1 MIKGAWIIE
10 QLDLGGEV
18 VPVRLVLVSC
28 IFEQDVILLDCT
40 LPGLHLKGFQ
50 LPALNAQRLLCEGSL
65 HLRDGF
71 RAISK
76 VDLLG
81 AKITGQLSCQGG
93 RFLAKDVALNCYA
106 ITVGA
111 DGFLRR
117 VFEARGTINLIW
129 AEIVGDLDLLDASM
143 TKGFIAQGMRVG
155 ARFLWQPV
163 KTDGIEV
170 NLFDAHVGTLMDPPE
185 YWQPVK
191 RLLLPSF
198 RYDRIESEMDVAE
211 RLDWLAKHDNS
222 VFRFTPQPHVPLA
235 NVLRQNGF
243 AAEAARILVRRED
256 KQRADEWERAMDN
269 VGVSLKHEL
278 IAFAHQYGH

>member
-1 MIKGAWIIE
+1 M
-10 QLDLGGEV
+10 D
-18 VPVRLVLVSC
+18 R
-28 IFEQDVILLDCT
+28 
-40 LPGLHLKGFQ
+40 
-50 LPALNAQRLLCEGSL
+50 
-65 HLRDGF
+65 
-71 RAISK
+71 
-76 VDLLG
+76 
-81 AKITGQLSCQGG
+81 
-93 RFLAKDVALNCYA
+93 
-106 ITVGA
+106 
-111 DGFLRR
+111 
-117 VFEARGTINLIW
+117 
-129 AEIVGDLDLLDASM
+129 LDASL

-170 NLFDAHVGTLMDPPE
+170 NLFDAHVGTLMDTPE
-185 YWQPVK
+185 SWQPVK

-222 VFRFTPQPHVPLA
+222 VFRFTPQPHVQLA